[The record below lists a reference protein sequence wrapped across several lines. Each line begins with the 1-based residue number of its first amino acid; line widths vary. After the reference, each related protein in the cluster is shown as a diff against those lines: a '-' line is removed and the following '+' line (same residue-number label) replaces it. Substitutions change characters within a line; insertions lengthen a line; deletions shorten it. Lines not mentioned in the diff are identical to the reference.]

1 MARLVLVDTSDAL
14 PGLLPLHGWSALVAS
29 DLVLVGRD
37 DHPFVA
43 HLEAAGLAYE
53 VLAEP
58 RSLAGVD
65 LAGGSPRAQ
74 VRARAALD
82 RAEQAGELAYLFGPG
97 EDEAVTRALGLEAAR
112 RGIEVEV
119 VYFGVAP
126 TGVRLL
132 ELVAVEQRL
141 RGPGGCPWDLEQTH
155 ESLGRYAIEEVYELL
170 EAIASGDP
178 SAIREELG
186 DVLLQVVFHAQIAA
200 DEGTFDIDDVA
211 GGIAEKLVRRHPH
224 VFADV
229 DVADAEEVTRNW
241 EALKAEEKP
250 ERRGPFDGVPT
261 SQPALQLAD
270 AYLRRARKAD
280 ADPFTAEGPGEA
292 ARRALAALTPPE
304 RGGDPA
310 RAQGDGTAATPAQA
324 AVGELLAAAVALA
337 RQADVDPESALR
349 AHARRWR
356 EEVEGGHG

>member
-14 PGLLPLHGWSALVAS
+14 QGLLPLHGWSALVAS
-29 DLVLVGRD
+29 DLVLLGRG
-37 DHPFVA
+37 DHPFLA
-43 HLEAAGLAYE
+43 HLDAAGLAYE

-65 LAGGSPRAQ
+65 LAGVAPEAEA
-74 VRARAALD
+74 RARSALD
-82 RAEQAGELAYLFGPG
+82 RAEEVGELAYLFGPG
-97 EDEAVTRALGLEAAR
+97 EDEALTRALGLEAAR
-112 RGIEVEV
+112 RGVEIEV

-170 EAIASGDP
+170 EAIAAGEP
-178 SAIREELG
+178 AAIQEELG

-200 DEGTFDIDDVA
+200 DEGAFDIDDVA
-211 GGIAEKLVRRHPH
+211 GGIADKLVRRHPH

-250 ERRGPFDGVPT
+250 ERQGPFDGVPA
-261 SQPALQLAD
+261 SQPALQLVD
-270 AYLRRARKAD
+270 AYLRRARKAG
-280 ADPFTAEGPGEA
+280 ADPFAADGPAEA
-292 ARRALAALTPPE
+292 AGRALAALASTEPH
-304 RGGDPA
+304 
-310 RAQGDGTAATPAQA
+310 GDGPDAPGDGPGAASVHD

-349 AHARRWR
+349 AHAQRLR
-356 EEVEGGHG
+356 EGVEGQRA